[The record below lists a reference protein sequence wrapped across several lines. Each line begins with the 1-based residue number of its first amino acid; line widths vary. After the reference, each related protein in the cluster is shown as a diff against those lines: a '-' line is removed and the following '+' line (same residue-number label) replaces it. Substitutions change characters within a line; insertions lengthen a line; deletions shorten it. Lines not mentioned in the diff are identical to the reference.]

1 LREALRSVWDSA
13 SRGEPLTTQQRLN
26 ARVAAVTAVH
36 RSTEVVRMAYDAAGA
51 SAIRRGGVLERLL
64 REASCLTHHI
74 SANLLSYE
82 QTGRV
87 RSGVDPLS
95 LRI

>member
-1 LREALRSVWDSA
+1 M
-13 SRGEPLTTQQRLN
+13 RGEPLSQEQRLDV
-26 ARVAAVTAVH
+26 RVAAVTAVH

-64 REASCLTHHI
+64 REANCLTHHI
-74 SANLLSYE
+74 SASLPSYE
-82 QTGRV
+82 LTGRV
-87 RSGVDPLS
+87 RSGVDVLT